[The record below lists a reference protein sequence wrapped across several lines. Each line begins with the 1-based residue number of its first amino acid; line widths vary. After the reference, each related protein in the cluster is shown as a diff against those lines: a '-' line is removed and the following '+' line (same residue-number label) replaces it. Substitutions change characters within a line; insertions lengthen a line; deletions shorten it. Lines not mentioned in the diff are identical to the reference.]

1 MFIDNGSTWF
11 NVLSDAAYARAR
23 AKNPA
28 ALRVRHRSFQWFA
41 NIVSTSHTTLDPE
54 HSDVRI
60 LTDGTIASVYFNFVF
75 LIDGKPENQGSETW
89 QLLKTSDGWKIAAIT
104 YSSNP
109 PRRDTRATAAPS
121 FSPAARRRELRES
134 CAQLPQPR
142 RFAKHP
148 VHLWHIIL
156 RTRLLA
162 PAGQQ
167 DDGRTRCE
175 RAHGSS
181 DLPAIDVRH
190 SEIREHDFERLGT
203 LLGSAEEI
211 DALLAAT
218 GERHP
223 MALVLQRVSQG
234 VTQRR
239 IIVHDEYA

>member
-1 MFIDNGSTWF
+1 MKSLRFAIYVFILLTAAGSNAAIQPAAAQTAGRSARATVEIKQLMAAYHQAVASHDGARLSSLFIDNGSTWF

-109 PRRDTRATAAPS
+109 PRRGPSTAAPA
-121 FSPAARRRELRES
+121 FSPRR
-134 CAQLPQPR
+134 
-142 RFAKHP
+142 
-148 VHLWHIIL
+148 
-156 RTRLLA
+156 A
-162 PAGQQ
+162 P
-167 DDGRTRCE
+167 
-175 RAHGSS
+175 
-181 DLPAIDVRH
+181 P
-190 SEIREHDFERLGT
+190 
-203 LLGSAEEI
+203 
-211 DALLAAT
+211 
-218 GERHP
+218 
-223 MALVLQRVSQG
+223 
-234 VTQRR
+234 
-239 IIVHDEYA
+239 